1 LAAAGGRAVLDKY
14 VGAHLNNPMIEMAL
28 DMSLEQI
35 APFAADL
42 LTPELLKA
50 INDDL
55 AKA

>member
-1 LAAAGGRAVLDKY
+1 
-14 VGAHLNNPMIEMAL
+14 MAL

-35 APFAADL
+35 TPFAADL

-55 AKA
+55 ARV